1 MDEVTEQGNLPAL
14 SSRGRPFSKGNP
26 GRMPGSKNR
35 TTIVAEAF
43 LTGEGDE
50 LIRKAIEL
58 AKAGDVPMLKFLLDR
73 ILPKERSVYVDLPPM
88 GRANDAVGALGA
100 ILDAAGNGRIAPSE
114 ASAFATLVEA
124 FVRIK
129 NVAELELRLE
139 NVENGLKENV
149 LALEKLKR

>member
-1 MDEVTEQGNLPAL
+1 M
-14 SSRGRPFSKGNP
+14 
-26 GRMPGSKNR
+26 
-35 TTIVAEAF
+35 
-43 LTGEGDE
+43 
-50 LIRKAIEL
+50 
-58 AKAGDVPMLKFLLDR
+58 
-73 ILPKERSVYVDLPPM
+73 YVDLPPM

-100 ILDAAGNGRIAPSE
+100 ILDAVGNGRIAPSE